1 MDKIKVENESHLY
14 RDAKTNAIVNT
25 SITEYQN
32 YVQTRKVKE
41 KEVKRIEGIEN
52 ELNNLKS
59 DINDIKSLLMEIKNG
74 SR

>member
-41 KEVKRIEGIEN
+41 KEVKRIEGIES
-52 ELNNLKS
+52 ELNSLKS
-59 DINDIKSLLMEIKNG
+59 DIDDIKSLLMEIKNG